1 MLVKYQKGWMKM
13 KNNIIQYKNP
23 YVNQY
28 IAPLGYH
35 FERDGINYGR
45 IAWFSNV
52 NGITIEKD
60 EE

>member
-1 MLVKYQKGWMKM
+1 M
-13 KNNIIQYKNP
+13 KNNIAQYKNP

-28 IAPLGYH
+28 VCPEGYH

-52 NGITIEKD
+52 NGIIIVKD

>member
-1 MLVKYQKGWMKM
+1 MRYQKKGMMKT
-13 KNNIIQYKNP
+13 NNILQYKNP

-28 IAPLGYH
+28 IAPQGYH
-35 FERDGINYGR
+35 FERDNINYGR

-52 NGITIEKD
+52 NGITIVED

>member
-1 MLVKYQKGWMKM
+1 MWMKYQKKGMMKT
-13 KNNIIQYKNP
+13 NNITQYKNP
-23 YVNQY
+23 YVSQY
-28 IAPLGYH
+28 TAPYGYH

-52 NGITIEKD
+52 NGITIVED

>member
-1 MLVKYQKGWMKM
+1 MS
-13 KNNIIQYKNP
+13 NIAQYKNP
-23 YVNQY
+23 YVQQY
-28 IAPLGYH
+28 VAPFGYH

-52 NGITIEKD
+52 NGITIVEN